1 MARHG
6 LTAPSACLPG
16 PASSVP
22 SLAGMAFPVS
32 HPRSTSVA
40 FGAMPLAAATAVVAA
55 GGAIGAAI
63 DTAHGAP
70 ARQLFAVFLA
80 LAAVVATWTVRR
92 EDLALTVVM
101 VPLAYLV
108 LLFAGTALA
117 HDGGYA
123 SSLVYAFIV
132 KAPVVLIGTAA
143 AAVAA
148 LGRHL
153 AGR

>member
-1 MARHG
+1 M
-6 LTAPSACLPG
+6 PN
-16 PASSVP
+16 
-22 SLAGMAFPVS
+22 LAGMAFPVPY
-32 HPRSTSVA
+32 PRSTSLA
-40 FGAMPLAAATAVVAA
+40 SGAMPLAGATAIVVA

-80 LAAVVATWTVRR
+80 LAAALATCTVRR
-92 EDLALTVVM
+92 DDVALTVVM
-101 VPLAYLV
+101 VPLAYLA

-117 HDGGYA
+117 HDGGFA
-123 SSLVYAFIV
+123 TSFVYAFIV

-148 LGRHL
+148 LVRRVARG
-153 AGR
+153 